1 MQSRRIA
8 KLMQQKSHQ
17 QDAYA
22 LPAISSCKER
32 GFSERDH
39 PIRRTSPFTCEV
51 MHLHFAHNVSISS
64 PSPSP
69 STVKG
74 ESRNNEIRHK
84 YARTRA
90 MENPCHFQNERILPL
105 YGYCPWMERLSAGWK
120 PNEAHSP
127 GKRSGALGLGVPLGL
142 QPALVI
148 VKKKWFE
155 NQPNGIWNMIGHLH
169 YLVLRA

>member
-1 MQSRRIA
+1 MSISTFNLHLFLVVFGPFIGRVARYTPSSRSKTPQKQRQILNFIKVMQSRRIT
-8 KLMQQKSHQ
+8 KQMQQKSHQ
-17 QDAYA
+17 QDTYA

-105 YGYCPWMERLSAGWK
+105 YGYCPWMERLSAG
-120 PNEAHSP
+120 
-127 GKRSGALGLGVPLGL
+127 
-142 QPALVI
+142 
-148 VKKKWFE
+148 
-155 NQPNGIWNMIGHLH
+155 
-169 YLVLRA
+169 